1 MILEFKLYLEG
12 FKLINGIRFLINPTK
27 NQLIE
32 YAKRIHYSKHYPLR
46 GILDYNDVYYF
57 DASLATHVQ
66 SADMLGIKYNDNN
79 RVNVYINSYDQVI
92 VDHVYDD
99 HPQIKKLG
107 LDESGVLD

>member
-1 MILEFKLYLEG
+1 MILEFKLYIEG
-12 FKLINGIRFLINPTK
+12 FKIIDGIKFLINPTK

-32 YAKRIHYSKHYPLR
+32 YTKKIHYSRHYPLR

-66 SADMLGIKYNDNN
+66 SANILGLTYSDDS
-79 RVNVYINSYDQVI
+79 RVNVYINSYNQII

-107 LDESGVLD
+107 LDEKGILD